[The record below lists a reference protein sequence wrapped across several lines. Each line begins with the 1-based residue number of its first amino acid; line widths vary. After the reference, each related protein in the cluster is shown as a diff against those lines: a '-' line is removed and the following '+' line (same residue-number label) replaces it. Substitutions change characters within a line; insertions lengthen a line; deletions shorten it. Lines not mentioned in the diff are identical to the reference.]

1 MFRSRLTN
9 QADQTA
15 IIQVGWSRWFEAA
28 PFCSSDAL
36 IRFDVESIYFHLHFD
51 FFYQEWSMC
60 ITKSFRSLAYFVIA
74 SNSTAI
80 YVAAFVVNHA
90 VQEDVISGI
99 PLVFIF
105 GLFLLMRPFPGENVM
120 RLLAFYSALSLI
132 FRKMF
137 RLATAASVI
146 YQQNYNLT
154 QSLAFCD
161 QQLDISN
168 STTYVTLSNSKYMF
182 ITAGSFSEV
191 FVIMAIQ
198 LHMSVRRSRGITN
211 HID

>member
-1 MFRSRLTN
+1 
-9 QADQTA
+9 
-15 IIQVGWSRWFEAA
+15 
-28 PFCSSDAL
+28 
-36 IRFDVESIYFHLHFD
+36 
-51 FFYQEWSMC
+51 MC

-80 YVAAFVVNHA
+80 YVVAFVINHA

-105 GLFLLMRPFPGENVM
+105 GFFLLIRPFPGESVM
-120 RLLAFYSALSLI
+120 RVLAYYSALSLI
-132 FRKMF
+132 FRKIF

-146 YQQNYNLT
+146 SQQSYNLT

-168 STTYVTLSNSKYMF
+168 SPIYVALSNSKYMF

-191 FVIMAIQ
+191 FVIIAIQ
-198 LHMSVRRSRGITN
+198 LHMSVRRSRGITKD
-211 HID
+211 IDQCEPFF